1 MSTDTPATTPAPP
14 AARDAGPTLWRRP
27 NFLRFWGGEA
37 GAQLGSELGFLAMP
51 VLAIVLLGA
60 DEVEVGLLGA
70 AGTLAFLVVGLPA
83 GAWIDRAR
91 KRPIMMRANA
101 VRVLAFAAV
110 PLLWWAGVLEVWHLI
125 LFAVVVG
132 VATVFFDIAYQS
144 YIPVLVPR
152 DRIADANGKLESTAQ
167 LAGVGGPAL
176 GGLLLTIV
184 QAPVLLVATAAT
196 YLGSFVMLA
205 TVRDDEVARAK
216 EDRRPLR
223 VEIAEGLRFVF
234 GNRLLRAITLCTAST
249 NFFATIGLT
258 MLPLLVL
265 RDLGLGPEIFGIATA
280 VGAVGGIVGA
290 IVAARLSAIVGEG
303 TIIPVAALLG
313 VVGLIP
319 IVLMPLLPAAAIP
332 LLMLGQAL
340 SAIAVLVYN
349 IAQVSFRQR
358 ICPLPLLG
366 RMNASIR
373 FVVWGVMP
381 IAGVLSGVLAA
392 QLGIATTLQIALVG
406 MLLGSGFVVLSP
418 LLRMRRLPDSAD
430 EHATT
435 AA

>member
-1 MSTDTPATTPAPP
+1 
-14 AARDAGPTLWRRP
+14 
-27 NFLRFWGGEA
+27 
-37 GAQLGSELGFLAMP
+37 MP

-60 DEVEVGLLGA
+60 DEFEVGLLGA
-70 AGTLAFLVVGLPA
+70 AGTLAFLLVGLPA

-101 VRVLAFAAV
+101 VRVLAFATI

-125 LFAVVVG
+125 AFAAVVG

-152 DRIADANGKLESTAQ
+152 ERIADANGKLESTAQ

-184 QAPVLLVATAAT
+184 QAPVLLAATALT
-196 YLGSFVMLA
+196 YLTSFAMLA
-205 TVRDDEVARAK
+205 TVRDVEVARPRD
-216 EDRRPLR
+216 ERRPLR
-223 VEIAEGLRFVF
+223 IEIAEGLRFVF

-249 NFFATIGLT
+249 NFFATLGLT

-280 VGAVGGIVGA
+280 VGAIGGIVGA
-290 IVAARLSAIVGEG
+290 VVAARVTALIGEG
-303 TIIPVAALLG
+303 TVIPVAALLG
-313 VVGLIP
+313 VIALVP
-319 IVLMPLLPAAAIP
+319 IVVMPLAPAAAVP

-340 SAIAVLVYN
+340 GAISVLVYN

-358 ICPLPLLG
+358 ICPVPLLG

-381 IAGVLSGVLAA
+381 IAGVLSGVLAGA
-392 QLGIATTLQIALVG
+392 LGIAATLQIALVG

-430 EHATT
+430 EHA
-435 AA
+435 ARLSPDSEQNR

>member
-1 MSTDTPATTPAPP
+1 
-14 AARDAGPTLWRRP
+14 
-27 NFLRFWGGEA
+27 
-37 GAQLGSELGFLAMP
+37 
-51 VLAIVLLGA
+51 
-60 DEVEVGLLGA
+60 
-70 AGTLAFLVVGLPA
+70 
-83 GAWIDRAR
+83 
-91 KRPIMMRANA
+91 
-101 VRVLAFAAV
+101 
-110 PLLWWAGVLEVWHLI
+110 
-125 LFAVVVG
+125 
-132 VATVFFDIAYQS
+132 
-144 YIPVLVPR
+144 
-152 DRIADANGKLESTAQ
+152 
-167 LAGVGGPAL
+167 
-176 GGLLLTIV
+176 
-184 QAPVLLVATAAT
+184 
-196 YLGSFVMLA
+196 MLA
-205 TVRDDEVARAK
+205 TVRDDEVARPK

-280 VGAVGGIVGA
+280 VGAIGGIVGA
-290 IVAARLSAIVGEG
+290 IVAARLSALVGEG

-319 IVLMPLLPAAAIP
+319 IVLMPLLPAAAVP

-418 LLRMRRLPDSAD
+418 LLRMRRLPNSAD
-430 EHATT
+430 EHTT
-435 AA
+435 AAG

>member
-1 MSTDTPATTPAPP
+1 MTTDAPP
-14 AARDAGPTLWRRP
+14 APSPTLWRDG

-60 DEVEVGLLGA
+60 DEIEVGLLGA
-70 AGTLAFLVVGLPA
+70 AGMLAFLVVGLPA

-101 VRVLAFAAV
+101 VRVLAFAAI
-110 PLLWWAGVLEVWHLI
+110 PLLWWAGVLEIWHLI
-125 LFAVVVG
+125 VFALIVG
-132 VATVFFDIAYQS
+132 VATVFFDVAYQS

-184 QAPVLLVATAAT
+184 QAPVLLAVTAVT
-196 YLGSFVMLA
+196 YLSSFVMLA
-205 TVRDDEVARAK
+205 TVRDEEVARPR
-216 EDRRPLR
+216 EEHRPLR

-249 NFFATIGLT
+249 NFFGTIAFT

-290 IVAARLSAIVGEG
+290 VVAPKLSALVGEG

-313 VVGLIP
+313 VVGLVP
-319 IVLMPLLPAAAIP
+319 IVLMPLVPAAAVP
-332 LLMLGQAL
+332 LLMVGQAVG
-340 SAIAVLVYN
+340 AVSVLTYN

-358 ICPLPLLG
+358 ICPVPLLG

-381 IAGVLSGVLAA
+381 ISGALSGVLA
-392 QLGIATTLQIALVG
+392 QWLGIATTLRIAIVG
-406 MLLGSGFVVLSP
+406 MLLGTAFVVFSP
-418 LLRMRRLPDSAD
+418 LLRMRRLPQSAD
-430 EHATT
+430 EHA
-435 AA
+435 ARLQADSEPDR

>member
-1 MSTDTPATTPAPP
+1 
-14 AARDAGPTLWRRP
+14 
-27 NFLRFWGGEA
+27 
-37 GAQLGSELGFLAMP
+37 MP

-60 DEVEVGLLGA
+60 DEIEVGLLGA
-70 AGTLAFLVVGLPA
+70 AGMLAFLVVGLPA

-101 VRVLAFAAV
+101 VRVLAFAAI
-110 PLLWWAGVLEVWHLI
+110 PLLWWAGVLEIWHLI
-125 LFAVVVG
+125 VFALIVG
-132 VATVFFDIAYQS
+132 VATVFFDVAYQS

-184 QAPVLLVATAAT
+184 QAPVLLAVTAVT
-196 YLGSFVMLA
+196 YLSSFVMLA
-205 TVRDDEVARAK
+205 TVRDEEVARPR
-216 EDRRPLR
+216 EEHRPLR

-249 NFFATIGLT
+249 NFFGTIAFT

-290 IVAARLSAIVGEG
+290 VVAPKLSALVGEG

-313 VVGLIP
+313 VVGLVP
-319 IVLMPLLPAAAIP
+319 IVLMPLVPAAA
-332 LLMLGQAL
+332 
-340 SAIAVLVYN
+340 V
-349 IAQVSFRQR
+349 
-358 ICPLPLLG
+358 PLLG

-381 IAGVLSGVLAA
+381 ISGALSGVLA
-392 QLGIATTLQIALVG
+392 QWLGIATTLQIAIVG
-406 MLLGSGFVVLSP
+406 MLLGTAFVVFSP
-418 LLRMRRLPDSAD
+418 LLRMRRLPQSAD
-430 EHATT
+430 EHA
-435 AA
+435 ARLQADSEPDR

>member
-1 MSTDTPATTPAPP
+1 M
-14 AARDAGPTLWRRP
+14 RL
-27 NFLRFWGGEA
+27 WGGEA

-101 VRVLAFAAV
+101 VRVVAFAAI
-110 PLLWWAGVLEVWHLI
+110 PTLWWLGVLEIWHLFV
-125 LFAVVVG
+125 FAAIVG
-132 VATVFFDIAYQS
+132 VATVFFDVAYQS

-152 DRIADANGKLESTAQ
+152 DRISDANGKLESTAQ

-176 GGLLLTIV
+176 GGVLLTV
-184 QAPVLLVATAAT
+184 LQAPFLMAATAIT
-196 YLGSFVMLA
+196 YLSSFFMLS
-205 TVRDDEVARAK
+205 TIRDEELARPRA
-216 EDRRPLR
+216 ERRALR
-223 VEIAEGLRFVF
+223 IEIAEGLRFVF

-249 NFFATIGLT
+249 NFFATLGLT

-265 RDLGLGPEIFGIATA
+265 RDLGLGPEIFGLATA
-280 VGAVGGIVGA
+280 VGAIGGIIGA
-290 IVAARLSAIVGEG
+290 IIASRVTALIGEG
-303 TIIPVAALLG
+303 TVIPAAALLG
-313 VVGLIP
+313 GLGLLP
-319 IVLMPLLPAAAIP
+319 IALMPPLPEIAVP
-332 LLMLGQAL
+332 LLMLGQAV
-340 SAIAVLVYN
+340 SAIAMLVYN
-349 IAQVSFRQR
+349 VAQVSFRQR

-381 IAGVLSGVLAA
+381 IAGVLSGLLAS
-392 QLGIATTLQIALVG
+392 QLGIGALLWIATSGV
-406 MLLGSGFVVLSP
+406 LLGSLFVVLSP
-418 LLRMRRLPDSAD
+418 LLTMRRLPVGD
-430 EHATT
+430 ERHGAGEPP
-435 AA
+435 AG